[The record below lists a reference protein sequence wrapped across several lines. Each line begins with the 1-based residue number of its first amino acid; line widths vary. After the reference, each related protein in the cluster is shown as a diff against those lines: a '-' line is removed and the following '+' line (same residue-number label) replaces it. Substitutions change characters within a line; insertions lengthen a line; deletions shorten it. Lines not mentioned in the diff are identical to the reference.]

1 MSAMTGSGDDEG
13 AAGQAAADPGYALGQ
28 LARALSTSTSTEP
41 LDVKVRE
48 RAAAKAESWTRVL
61 GGMLSGALS
70 VGSRT
75 PVSGLPGWVT
85 LRVLTGGFAT
95 GEALAAGPLLP
106 HELARLGQLK
116 LAPDETARAALNA
129 SYLTDSGL
137 AELAALL
144 DSGRYRVE
152 VPEEGALLVLAWL
165 RGHGHAA
172 AAQALLTTL
181 VPFLGRLR
189 FYPVPDERALP
200 TGPEGPT
207 ALVHVQTVAEV
218 KAGLEALPESASIL
232 AQREALQ
239 VWAPLLDRLVALFVE
254 TVEGPLPAVALGPD
268 GRPQRAPDGSWSL
281 SGGWPCQRYPAGWR
295 ERAQALL
302 DEFQALRHKHT
313 RCTRLARL
321 ARPAAQAPSDRTD
334 RAKGNLAQLLVY
346 LQRCVADPRSLSGRS
361 VGMIRM
367 ILAHIAAA
375 RGLPDSPRCQ
385 ALRAEQARH
394 AARPTK
400 KELSRVVVA
409 RLAGAPADSGLP
421 ALEPLLE
428 PVTADEAARFRVPPG
443 QALPEALRPRLVRCV
458 DAPIEQLV
466 QSAIIPSGE
475 VLARVLPQLTAQ
487 ISAAGFSDSALR
499 RLYGVIYG
507 AFRRRRSLLLLN
519 LESQVRITE
528 LPWVAPLLPLRS
540 DDKDTRRE
548 ALLALSQAVQ
558 LALTGFPQAILPNK
572 LLQELRALAER
583 AGLSLPLVDEIAA
596 DIFMGEFT
604 DKFVRA
610 AKLAG
615 ALLKGSLYAA
625 YYGLPYDRVQRL
637 PLDEE
642 KPGKPG
648 KQAKRR
654 PAASGSRE
662 LYALCCELAGEA
674 VRGPGSVARNGRILE
689 QEQILTTHNLAVL
702 IDALGLVGTEEKP
715 GPLRPQLGELVR
727 RCFTWVCRAQQRRI
741 VGWRPRLHMIKNSAY
756 AWRQM
761 VFFLSLLPRSDAAE
775 LLLWAEAELELQPAE
790 LQARFRPALT
800 GLVRAFDGESPDDPP
815 AARRFLGWV
824 DNRWLVPAAPT
835 G

>member
-28 LARALSTSTSTEP
+28 LARALSLSTSTEP
-41 LDVKVRE
+41 LEPAVRA
-48 RAAAKAESWTRVL
+48 RAAQRAESWTRVL

-70 VGSRT
+70 IGSRT

-106 HELARLGQLK
+106 HELARLAALK
-116 LAPDETARAALNA
+116 LAPDETARGALNA
-129 SYLTDSGL
+129 SYLTESGL
-137 AELAALL
+137 GELRALL
-144 DSGRYRVE
+144 DSGCYRVE

-165 RGHGHAA
+165 RAHGHDA
-172 AAQALLTTL
+172 AAQALLTAL
-181 VPFLGRLR
+181 WPLLGRLR
-189 FYPVPDERALP
+189 FYPVPDERPLP
-200 TGPEGPT
+200 PGPT
-207 ALVHVQTVAEV
+207 SLVHVQTVAQV
-218 KAGLEALPESASIL
+218 RAGLEALPENPMIL
-232 AQREALQ
+232 SQREALQ
-239 VWAPLLDRLVALFVE
+239 VWAPLLDRAVALFVE

-268 GRPQRAPDGSWSL
+268 GRPQRGPDGSWSL
-281 SGGWPCQRYPAGWR
+281 TGGWPCQHYPAGWR

-302 DEFQALRHKHT
+302 DEVRALRQKHA
-313 RCTRLARL
+313 RCTRLDRL
-321 ARPAAQAPSDRTD
+321 
-334 RAKGNLAQLLVY
+334 KENLPRLRLY
-346 LQRCVADPRSLSGRS
+346 LERCVADPRSLDGRD
-361 VGMIRM
+361 VGMIRL

-400 KELSRVVVA
+400 KELSRVVLA
-409 RLAGAPADSGLP
+409 RLAGAASDAGLP
-421 ALEPLLE
+421 GAGLELLLA
-428 PVTADEAARFRVPPG
+428 PVTTYEAARFQMPAG
-443 QALPEALRPRLVRCV
+443 QALPESLRPRLVRCA
-458 DAPIEQLV
+458 DAPIAELV
-466 QSAIIPSGE
+466 QTGVIPSGE
-475 VLARVLPQLTAQ
+475 VLARVLPQLTSQ
-487 ISAAGFSDSALR
+487 TSAAGFADPGLR
-499 RLYGVIYG
+499 RLYGVIYS

-519 LESQVRITE
+519 LESQMRFTE
-528 LPWVAPLLPLRS
+528 LPWVAALLPLRS
-540 DDKDTRRE
+540 DDKDTCGE
-548 ALLALSQAVQ
+548 ARLVLSQGVQ

-610 AKLAG
+610 AKQAG
-615 ALLKGSLYAA
+615 ALLTGSLYEV

-637 PLDEE
+637 PLDE
-642 KPGKPG
+642 PAAGKG
-648 KQAKRR
+648 GKRR
-654 PAASGSRE
+654 PTTTAAAAGSRE
-662 LYALCCELAGEA
+662 LYALCCELAHEA

-702 IDALGLVGTEEKP
+702 IEALGLVGSETEP
-715 GPLRPQLGELVR
+715 GPLRPQLGALVR
-727 RCFTWVCRAQQRRI
+727 RCFTWVCEQQRRRFAD
-741 VGWRPRLHMIKNSAY
+741 WRSRLHMIKNTAY

-761 VFFLSLLPRSDAAE
+761 IFFLSLLPRDEGAE
-775 LLLWAEAELELQPAE
+775 LLLWADSELRLQPAE

-800 GLVRAFDGESPDDPP
+800 GLVRAFDGESPDCPP
-815 AARRFLGWV
+815 ASRRFLGWAESS
-824 DNRWLVPAAPT
+824 WLKPAAPT